1 MSLLKPKLWRENKI
15 VGRKENGDTALFST
29 TTGFSPVSV
38 SRNPTMEKKKKTT
51 VHSALWG
58 KVFVREMDTDEQ
70 CSPPGKAM
78 LLLSQ
83 SRESSCRMSEG
94 TEPPSTLALQW
105 PCLVCGLPSAC
116 HLQGSTQTVPPC
128 SREVT
133 EEQNQGKEEQ
143 EEAKRIR
150 QSGKIA
156 LEI

>member
-1 MSLLKPKLWRENKI
+1 MGIQPSSALLL
-15 VGRKENGDTALFST
+15 A
-29 TTGFSPVSV
+29 SPQDQSQ
-38 SRNPTMEKKKKTT
+38 RIPRWKNT

-58 KVFVREMDTDEQ
+58 KVFVREMDTDEL

-116 HLQGSTQTVPPC
+116 HLQGSTQCLHVAG
-128 SREVT
+128 R
-133 EEQNQGKEEQ
+133 
-143 EEAKRIR
+143 
-150 QSGKIA
+150 
-156 LEI
+156 